1 MDISELRNGIDAI
14 DSQLTSLFLQRMKLS
29 ASIAAYKKQMGLPI
43 HVPQREQQIIET
55 LTQNTSDTLS
65 PYVARLYEEI
75 FALSREYQKQLTEG

>member
-1 MDISELRNGIDAI
+1 MKHWSLILAAI
-14 DSQLTSLFLQRMKLS
+14 ALLVSC
-29 ASIAAYKKQMGLPI
+29 

-55 LTQNTSDTLS
+55 LTQNTPDTLS

>member
-14 DSQLTSLFLQRMKLS
+14 DSQLTSLFLRRMELS

-55 LTQNTSDTLS
+55 LTQNTPDTLS

>member
-14 DSQLTSLFLQRMKLS
+14 DSQLTSLFLQRMELS

-43 HVPQREQQIIET
+43 HVPQREQQIIEA
-55 LTQNTSDTLS
+55 LTQHAPDTLS